1 MKQYLTIVFGIICV
15 MLAVSLFLVKRGA
28 DAQQE
33 TDASAINDF
42 SNKLDLAQLQ
52 LSLCNGSLILS
63 SNSLV
68 ESQAEVVTF
77 SNQLAV
83 AGASVAQGLEQITN
97 LNQQVVAAKMENQTL
112 ALRVADLTNQVA
124 GLSGQV
130 ASAQASLVQTNQNLV
145 QAYKDYGLLENRL
158 RRDVAERLVVERK
171 FHNPMELQAQRQQLK
186 ENPFEIISS
195 ESIYAGLNVEV
206 KSNGDFHVV
215 SPD

>member
-1 MKQYLTIVFGIICV
+1 